1 MPDENDT
8 SEERTQESRL
18 LDRFPGLRESVA
30 SLPEF
35 TTWNDSFPLVD
46 VDAESFRVA
55 RGDQLMDRDQMMVE
69 WIRLFRPQLLERGT
83 ENDR

>member
-1 MPDENDT
+1 MPQENGA
-8 SEERTQESRL
+8 SEQRTQESRM
-18 LDRFPGLRESVA
+18 LDRFPGLRDSVA

-35 TTWNDSFPLVD
+35 IAWNDSFPLVE

-69 WIRLFRPQLLERGT
+69 WIRLFRPQLFEKGA

>member
-1 MPDENDT
+1 MPDENGA
-8 SEERTQESRL
+8 SEQRTQESRL

-35 TTWNDSFPLVD
+35 IAWNNSFPLID
-46 VDAESFRVA
+46 VDAESLRVA

>member
-83 ENDR
+83 ENER

>member
-1 MPDENDT
+1 MPDENGA
-8 SEERTQESRL
+8 SEQRTQEGRL

-30 SLPEF
+30 SQPEF
-35 TTWNDSFPLVD
+35 IAWKDSFPLVE

>member
-1 MPDENDT
+1 MPDENGA
-8 SEERTQESRL
+8 SEQRTQESRL

-30 SLPEF
+30 SQQEF
-35 TTWNDSFPLVD
+35 IAWNDSFPLVE

-55 RGDQLMDRDQMMVE
+55 RGDQLMDRDQMVVE